1 MITLHYLE
9 RSCSHRIVWLLE
21 ELGLDY
27 ELKMY
32 QRLPDTQLAPPELKA
47 QHPLGKAPVMQ
58 DGELV
63 LAEGNALIQHLLDRY
78 DNGRLVP
85 ANKTDDYSKYLYW
98 LSVSASMF
106 SANLLALMAKQGDF
120 GAYNG
125 YVNAQV
131 ALYFNHVEN
140 TLNGQQWIV
149 SDQLTGADFALSF
162 PLQWGINYVEK
173 ANYPNIT
180 RYLNQIETHP
190 SYLKANAKTAGSL
203 DLSKF

>member
-1 MITLHYLE
+1 MIVFHYLE

-78 DNGRLVP
+78 GRGRLVP
-85 ANKTDDYSKYLYW
+85 ESQTDAYSKYLYW

-106 SANLLALMAKQGDF
+106 SANLLALMAKKGDF
-120 GAYNG
+120 GAYTD
-125 YVNAQV
+125 YINAQV
-131 ALYFNHVEN
+131 GIYFDHVED
-140 TLNGQQWIV
+140 TLNGQKWIV
-149 SDQLTGADFALSF
+149 SDELTGADFALSF
-162 PLQWGINYVEK
+162 PLQWGINFVEK
-173 ANYPNIT
+173 ANYPNIA
-180 RYLNQIETHP
+180 RYLEQIENHP
-190 SYLKANAKTAGSL
+190 SYLKANAKTAGRL
-203 DLSKF
+203 DLSRF

>member
-9 RSCSHRIVWLLE
+9 RSCSHRILWLLE

-27 ELKMY
+27 KLKMY
-32 QRLPDTQLAPPELKA
+32 KRLPENQLAPPELKA
-47 QHPLGKAPVMQ
+47 LHPLGKAPVMQ
-58 DGELV
+58 DGDLV

-78 DNGRLVP
+78 GNGRLVP
-85 ANKTDDYSKYLYW
+85 QSQTDAYSKYLYW
-98 LSVSASMF
+98 LSISASMF
-106 SANLLALMAKQGDF
+106 SANLLALMAKQGNF
-120 GAYNG
+120 GAYND

-131 ALYFNHVEN
+131 ELYFNHVEN
-140 TLNGQQWIV
+140 TLNGQKWIV
-149 SDQLTGADFALSF
+149 GDQLTGADFALSF

-173 ANYPNIT
+173 VNYPNIV
-180 RYLNQIETHP
+180 RYLDQIETCP